1 MRLFKIFL
9 KIIFLIKNLSMLFLK
24 IFLERKKNIFFI
36 EGGFGVISTHCHLIS
51 HLNKRDNLLVWVVKE
66 EFNPIEMIIFWRQ
79 KLDVATLELPIS
91 KKKFILRFIQKIL
104 SFFKKNY
111 FDLFSMEKKF
121 ILNKKIDYEELE
133 IKNKNLVGKNYDFYN
148 PENLKKNII
157 FRTPFLLL
165 IKEIENSNVPSFDKD
180 KIKIKSDLFNL
191 KKEKLVLIYIRYR
204 AHNSTTMEGISRNGS
219 NLRDYEKSIKY
230 LNNLGYTF
238 LLNGDYD
245 SSHLEYLK
253 SKDCRIYSYKDFN
266 LNLTEFYIFS
276 ALNCSFGICEYGG
289 GIPLLLILKKKLL
302 LINFFPISH
311 GYPNSLIH
319 PKICTKKNYKDIDEL
334 FLKNAFI
341 ESDPNGDFRV
351 LNQNEI
357 YEAVS
362 EFYNNFLFETDI
374 KKHRLSN
381 LKSSFSYYFKNST
394 YAGSYIKNQEK
405 YFEK

>member
-1 MRLFKIFL
+1 MRLFKKLF
-9 KIIFLIKNLSMLFLK
+9 KIILLIPNLFYLFSK
-24 IFLERKKNIFFI
+24 ILLGKKKNIFFI

-51 HLNKRDNLLVWVVKE
+51 LLDKKDNLMVWVVKD
-66 EFNPIEMIIFWRQ
+66 EFNPIEMINFWRQ
-79 KLDVATLELPIS
+79 KLDVLTLKLPVS
-91 KKKFILRFIQKIL
+91 KKKIILKIIEKL
-104 SFFKKNY
+104 ISFFGKNY

-133 IKNKNLVGKNYDFYN
+133 IKNKNLIGENYNFYN
-148 PENLKKNII
+148 PQNLKKNII

-165 IKEIENSNVPSFDKD
+165 IKEIENSNIPIFDKN
-180 KIKIKSDLFNL
+180 KIKIRNGDFNL
-191 KKEKLVLIYIRYR
+191 NKDKLVLVYIRYR
-204 AHNSTTMEGISRNGS
+204 APSSTTSEGISRNGS
-219 NLRDYEKSIKY
+219 NLKDFEKSIKY
-230 LNNLGYTF
+230 LNNHGYTF

-245 SSHLEYLK
+245 YSHLDYLK
-253 SKDCRIYSYKDFN
+253 DKGCKIFSYKDFD

-276 ALNCSFGICEYGG
+276 ALNSSFGICEYGG
-289 GIPLLLILKKKLL
+289 GIPLMLILKKKLL

-319 PKICTKKNYKDIDEL
+319 PKICTKKNYKNIDEL
-334 FLKNAFI
+334 FVKNSFI
-341 ESDPNGDFRV
+341 EDDPKGNFRV

-357 YEAVS
+357 YDAVY
-362 EFYNNFLFETDI
+362 EFYNDFLFKEEI
-374 KKHRLSN
+374 KKHKLST